1 MADIEE
7 PVKKEDVRVFRFKF
21 TQTIMNMLQEF
32 SQIHKY
38 DDKETY
44 KEAWEN
50 WTKENEE
57 IINNEE
63 KRLTNFGWTGNIK
76 SKMFKSAKYY
86 FRNKSNIEKEPKK
99 RRNYTRVT
107 TDLRM
112 TIDRHIVCS
121 IKENTY
127 KPSDGLDNFYKLH
140 DDIINEEYQNFNK
153 LGFSKNVVD
162 EKIKKTY
169 KNRYFKFIKK
179 IKN

>member
-44 KEAWEN
+44 KEAWEK

-86 FRNKSNIEKEPKK
+86 FRNKLNIK
-99 RRNYTRVT
+99 
-107 TDLRM
+107 
-112 TIDRHIVCS
+112 
-121 IKENTY
+121 
-127 KPSDGLDNFYKLH
+127 SDKMLV
-140 DDIINEEYQNFNK
+140 
-153 LGFSKNVVD
+153 S
-162 EKIKKTY
+162 
-169 KNRYFKFIKK
+169 
-179 IKN
+179 

>member
-1 MADIEE
+1 
-7 PVKKEDVRVFRFKF
+7 
-21 TQTIMNMLQEF
+21 MNMLQEF

-169 KNRYFKFIKK
+169 KNRYFQFIKK